1 MPRPAT
7 ILLLLLHLLQQQ
19 LVPHVSAVTLPSPPP
34 IDHPLRNIPKF
45 ESDVYNVSVPEE
57 ITEQVMVTQ
66 VAARDLDLREDEQL
80 VFLNYSIRDQSDG
93 LRPPFRIDQQGVIW
107 TTDKL
112 DREERSNYSLEVVV
126 EDETGLSSSCLVHV
140 NVEDRNDNPPRFTR
154 LFSANISEAASRGTF
169 VIQVTSS
176 DKDLDPAY
184 TEATYS
190 LIGHSDVFEIE
201 AHTGRVFL
209 ISSLD
214 RETRDEYLLTVAAN
228 DSSWRAQTTVTISV
242 LDFNDNAPKFEKSI
256 YEFRKHVSA
265 DEPQVGRVRASDADL
280 GVNAEI
286 EYQWKNES
294 DLWALHPMTGEITVL
309 ASALSQIIDHPLTQ
323 YNLTIIAKDRG
334 NPSLWS
340 EVTTI
345 ITVLP
350 KDSDTSIQTKE
361 LLVPVPF
368 NLHNGSIV
376 YTLRS
381 PAIVTPIRNRLILK
395 SDGHK
400 LLFAGEGVAEV
411 GAKYMVSVKS
421 VVDEFNLTIVI
432 VLPNMHTPA
441 FPQSKYQ
448 IMVHENANV
457 TDLLAPFSA
466 VDDDPNEFN
475 RDIVYSYKVIDMVW
489 NERAIEYLKG
499 ETSDASVKTNEQI
512 SKFFSDKPVY
522 PLISDPFRMD
532 PDSGTLYLHNPLDYE
547 LVVAYRLLIIA
558 KDRAWFDSKNSSVT
572 AVIHVMDVNDNRPLF
587 TNSDAFERG
596 LEVYENNLVGQIVG
610 DIRAVDFDSL
620 PNSQITFEIE
630 PLLDYMNFSISA
642 KTGQIQALTTFDYER
657 RNEYSLSVVAKNDEV
672 LKSTSLL
679 KIRVKDINEQDGAS
693 QDAVSFGVIVIVVFF
708 VILLMGILTSF
719 VLFQKQQKRKDDHS
733 ISSHYPLPM
742 NLSVPRKM
750 PSSSLP
756 LKPEPGHSAMSLMP
770 TPAHLSLHSHSRAHL
785 MPVCQQRMSAGGQQ
799 ISPDIIDAKT
809 IHHQKSQRVPPAPP
823 AFPAIPGG
831 CDNYSEILVTEHYDL
846 ENASSIAPSDLDMA
860 FRFQSYHHHHLN
872 QRLPSVPAGPPHPST
887 VTDAK
892 PDHRHVPLARLSP
905 SVSEL
910 TAPRIL
916 TLQDL
921 SPSAQSGIPTNRH
934 PTPSK
939 LPRRPAAVSDEE
951 DDDGGNTV
959 DSFTSSEYEET
970 PYQLDKSAGFQRV
983 W

>member
-7 ILLLLLHLLQQQ
+7 TATALLLLLAALVQQS
-19 LVPHVSAVTLPSPPP
+19 LALPTSA
-34 IDHPLRNIPKF
+34 DQPLRNIPKF
-45 ESDVYNVSVPEE
+45 ESDVYNATVPEE
-57 ITEQVMVTQ
+57 IAEQVMVTQ
-66 VAARDLDLREDEQL
+66 VAARDLDLSEEEQS
-80 VFLNYSIRDQSDG
+80 VFLNYSIRDESG
-93 LRPPFRIDQQGVIW
+93 GVRPPFRIDRQGVIW

-190 LIGHSDVFEIE
+190 LIGHSGVFEIE
-201 AHTGRVFL
+201 PHTGRVFL

-214 RETRDEYLLTVAAN
+214 REIRDEYLLIVAAN

-242 LDFNDNAPKFEKSI
+242 LDENDNAPKFEKNV
-256 YEFRKHVSA
+256 YEFKKYISA
-265 DEPQVGRVRASDADL
+265 DEPQVGRVKASDTDL
-280 GVNAEI
+280 GLNADI
-286 EYQWKNES
+286 EYHLKTES
-294 DLWALHPMTGEITVL
+294 ELWALHPVTGEVSVL
-309 ASALSQIIDHPLTQ
+309 ASALTRIVDQPLAQ

-334 NPSLWS
+334 NPSLSS
-340 EVTTI
+340 EATAV
-345 ITVLP
+345 ITVLS
-350 KDSDTSIQTKE
+350 KDSDLSVQTKD
-361 LLVPVPF
+361 VVIPVPF
-368 NLHNGSIV
+368 NLLNGTVV

-381 PAIVTPIRNRLILK
+381 SAAVTSLRNRMILQ
-395 SDGHK
+395 SAGNK
-400 LLFAGEGVAEV
+400 LVFMGEGVAEV
-411 GAKYMVSVKS
+411 GAKHVVSIKS
-421 VVDEFNLTIVI
+421 LVDEFNMTLVI

-441 FPQSKYQ
+441 FPQTKYQ
-448 IMVHENANV
+448 IMVHENTNS

-475 RDIVYSYKVIDMVW
+475 RDIVYEYRVVDLVW
-489 NERAIEYLKG
+489 NERAIEYLRG
-499 ETSDASVKTNEQI
+499 ETSDTSAKTNEQI
-512 SKFFSDKPVY
+512 SKFFADKEVY

-532 PDSGTLYLHNPLDYE
+532 ADSGTLYLQHPLDYE
-547 LVVAYRLLIIA
+547 LVVAYRLLVTA
-558 KDRAWFDSKNSSVT
+558 KDRAWFDSKNSSV
-572 AVIHVMDVNDNRPLF
+572 AALIHVMDVNDNRPLF

-630 PLLDYMNFSISA
+630 AILDFMNFSISA

-657 RNEYSLSVVAKNDEV
+657 RNEYTLSVVAKNDEV

-679 KIRVKDINEQDGAS
+679 KIRVKDINEQDGGS
-693 QDAVSFGVIVIVVFF
+693 QDAISFGVIVIIAFF
-708 VILLMGILTSF
+708 VVLLMGISTSF

-733 ISSHYPLPM
+733 LSSHYPLPI
-742 NLSVPRKM
+742 NLTVPRKM

-756 LKPEPGHSAMSLMP
+756 LRPEPGHSAVMSLMP
-770 TPAHLSLHSHSRAHL
+770 TPAHLTLGRGYVMPSHRA
-785 MPVCQQRMSAGGQQ
+785 AGGPQS
-799 ISPDIIDAKT
+799 SPDIIDAKT
-809 IHHQKSQRVPPAPP
+809 MHHQKSQRVPPAPP
-823 AFPAIPGG
+823 SFPAIPGA

-846 ENASSIAPSDLDMA
+846 ENASSIAPSDIDLA
-860 FRFQSYHHHHLN
+860 FRFQAYRHHLHHHS
-872 QRLPSVPAGPPHPST
+872 RLPSVPSDPPHPST
-887 VTDAK
+887 VADAK

-921 SPSAQSGIPTNRH
+921 SPSTQSVIPTNRH

-939 LPRRPAAVSDEE
+939 LACARRPAAVSASDDD

-970 PYQLDKSAGFQRV
+970 PYKLDQSGGFQRV